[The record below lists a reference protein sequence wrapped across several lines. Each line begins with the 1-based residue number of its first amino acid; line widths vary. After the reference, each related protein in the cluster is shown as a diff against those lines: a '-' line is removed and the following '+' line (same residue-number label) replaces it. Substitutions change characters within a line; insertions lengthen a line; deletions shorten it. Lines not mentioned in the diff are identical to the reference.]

1 MWEHV
6 EGRKYSR
13 NVIYYELWVFK
24 DGSGCSSRQCP
35 QYMYMYVMYIT
46 TLRLHLSTCAS
57 LCTSGRSP
65 ETNQSWHKK
74 VPFLC
79 KVEVWHYISWL
90 TDKASNSTD
99 SRLNQAFRSVR
110 DKMEID
116 KCAHR
121 WQPGGDE
128 RATLGIRDCP
138 LCFVEGDYFVVCV
151 LCMEFLQLTLLDE

>member
-1 MWEHV
+1 
-6 EGRKYSR
+6 
-13 NVIYYELWVFK
+13 
-24 DGSGCSSRQCP
+24 
-35 QYMYMYVMYIT
+35 MYMYVMYIT
-46 TLRLHLSTCAS
+46 TLSYICPPVHPCVQVKGHRK
-57 LCTSGRSP
+57 P
-65 ETNQSWHKK
+65 TNPGTKK
-74 VPFLC
+74 FHFSAKLKSDTTFVA
-79 KVEVWHYISWL
+79 

-128 RATLGIRDCP
+128 RATLGIQDCP